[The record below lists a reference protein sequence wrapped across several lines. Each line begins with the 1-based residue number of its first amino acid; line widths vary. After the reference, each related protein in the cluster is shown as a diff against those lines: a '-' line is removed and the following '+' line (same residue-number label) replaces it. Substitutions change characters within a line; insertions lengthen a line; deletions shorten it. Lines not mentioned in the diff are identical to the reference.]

1 MWLNPGVSKISLLD
15 EIMRNRFY
23 FAPLTYSDDEPE
35 AAVLD
40 SAHNAG
46 ALDENLS
53 KELWL
58 EPAKYWM
65 DVLGSHRKHQSLCF
79 ACFDLF

>member
-1 MWLNPGVSKISLLD
+1 
-15 EIMRNRFY
+15 MRNRFY
-23 FAPLTYSDDEPE
+23 FAPLTHSDDEPE

-46 ALDENLS
+46 ALDEKLCLVY
-53 KELWL
+53 KCLTPKDLWL
-58 EPAKYWM
+58 EPAKSWM
-65 DVLGSHRKHQSLCF
+65 DVLDSHRKYQSLCF